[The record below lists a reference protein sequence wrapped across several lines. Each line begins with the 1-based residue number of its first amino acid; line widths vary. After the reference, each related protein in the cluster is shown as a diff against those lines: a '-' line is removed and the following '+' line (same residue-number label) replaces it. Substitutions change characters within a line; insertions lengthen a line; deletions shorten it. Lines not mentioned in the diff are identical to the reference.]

1 MDERALR
8 EKHTDTREV
17 SLGDSLF
24 ASCGQ
29 SHESG
34 DSFGSSVDTRRSNAS
49 FLTRSDSYDLGG
61 GQKFA
66 LYWNVFQGRF
76 ESFAFFR
83 LSTDEVTSLYPIDLK
98 IHLQTTAYGD
108 FLDNEPSPL
117 TAATIA
123 YRATG
128 KMVEEFEYLRSCAVE
143 PLSSFLDYIRYG
155 YMIDNVVL
163 LISGTIH
170 ESSPEDLKEKL
181 HPLGLFE
188 GINSIQ
194 SSGSLSDLY
203 DDILVDTP
211 LAPYIQGC
219 LSVEDLNEMNI
230 EIIRNTLFK
239 AYLEDFA
246 AFCQKM
252 GGVTEEAMMEILTFE
267 ADRRS
272 INITLNSF
280 GTEIQRDERFKLY
293 PSLGLL
299 YPEGLERFKRADDA
313 EQVRVVIESYPAYR
327 ELFADA
333 SLGNGSG
340 DDEKT
345 LEDSFTDHEIK
356 LNRIAFT
363 RLCCY
368 AAFYAYFR
376 LKEQEIR
383 YLVWVA
389 ECILQGCK
397 EKISK
402 FSHIV

>member
-1 MDERALR
+1 M
-8 EKHTDTREV
+8 
-17 SLGDSLF
+17 
-24 ASCGQ
+24 
-29 SHESG
+29 
-34 DSFGSSVDTRRSNAS
+34 
-49 FLTRSDSYDLGG
+49 
-61 GQKFA
+61 
-66 LYWNVFQGRF
+66 
-76 ESFAFFR
+76 
-83 LSTDEVTSLYPIDLK
+83 
-98 IHLQTTAYGD
+98 
-108 FLDNEPSPL
+108 DNEPSPL
-117 TAATIA
+117 AATTIGE
-123 YRATG
+123 RATG
-128 KMVEEFEYLRSCAVE
+128 KMVEEFEYVRSCAVE
-143 PLSSFLDYIRYG
+143 PLSTFLDYIRYG

-170 ESSPEDLKEKL
+170 EREPEALKAKL
-181 HPLGLFE
+181 HPLGIFE

-194 SSGSLSDLY
+194 SSGSLTDLY

-246 AFCQKM
+246 AFCTRM
-252 GGVTEEAMMEILTFE
+252 GGVSGESMLEILTFE

-313 EQVRVVIESYPAYR
+313 DQVRAVIESYPAYR
-327 ELFADA
+327 ELFNDTGL
-333 SLGNGSG
+333 SNG

-345 LEDSFTDHEIK
+345 LEDAFVDYEVK
-356 LNRIAFT
+356 LNRLAFM
-363 RLCCY
+363 RLSAY
-368 AAFYAYFR
+368 AAFYSYFK

-383 YLVWVA
+383 YIVWIA
-389 ECILQGCK
+389 ECILQGRK
-397 EKISK
+397 DKISL
-402 FSHIV
+402 FSHVV